1 MTYAMGES
9 LQTAI
14 YAQLMSD
21 LAVDTLLS
29 GAVFDDVPTD
39 APDLF
44 VALGPEKARGV
55 GDSGGAGAV
64 HQMTVSVVTRR
75 EGYLAAK
82 AVAVAIS
89 DALSGTNLTL
99 TRGRLVSLRFV
110 RAEAKRDK
118 TEGTRRIDLIFRAR
132 TDDTGL

>member
-1 MTYAMGES
+1 MTYATGES

-14 YAQLMSD
+14 YAHLMSD
-21 LAVDTLLS
+21 PAVNELLA
-29 GAVFDDVPTD
+29 GAVFDDVPID
-39 APDLF
+39 APDLL
-44 VALGPEKARGV
+44 VAIGPDRARGI
-55 GDSGGAGAV
+55 GDSGGAGTV

-82 AVAVAIS
+82 AVAVAVS
-89 DALSGTNLTL
+89 DALSGTDLSL

-110 RAEAKRDK
+110 RADAKRDK
-118 TEGTRRIDLIFRAR
+118 TEGVRRIDMIFRAR